1 MDIEPVFRGVGVALV
16 TLFAADGEIDASA
29 TAELAARLVDLGV
42 RAVLVAGTTGEAAAL
57 DFEERNMLLAAVRG
71 AVPEG
76 RGVPVIAG
84 TGAASARQ
92 AALLTE
98 AARDGGADA
107 VLALSPP
114 RTLSPGPYYASV
126 VKAARGIPVLAYHL
140 PAVSPP
146 GIAVEALAG
155 LPVAGLKDSS
165 GDAGRL
171 LCILD
176 SWDRPVY
183 VGSSALINLA
193 GVLGCAGAILSLAN
207 AEPETCAAAFAGD
220 GGAQLRLAK
229 AHRIVTGR
237 FPAGVKGLVTARFGY
252 PSTARM
258 G

>member
-1 MDIEPVFRGVGVALV
+1 MQHVDIEPVFRGVGVALV

-155 LPVAGLKDSS
+155 LPVAGLKELQPGCWSP
-165 GDAGRL
+165 ALHPRL
-171 LCILD
+171 MGPPRLC
-176 SWDRPVY
+176 
-183 VGSSALINLA
+183 
-193 GVLGCAGAILSLAN
+193 GVLGVDQPC
-207 AEPETCAAAFAGD
+207 
-220 GGAQLRLAK
+220 GGARLCRRHPVPCECRARDLCSSVRWRRRG
-229 AHRIVTGR
+229 AAQ
-237 FPAGVKGLVTARFGY
+237 AG
-252 PSTARM
+252 
-258 G
+258 